1 MAVLFVDGHR
11 LFYVLSQLA
20 LHVRVTPVTRSCYAR
35 CTFVFRPL
43 HVRVTPIMS
52 ENFIKG
58 VHYFHVRIHFKFIS
72 SGHPVQYTCEIS
84 SGVACRLRID
94 GAVAAI

>member
-35 CTFVFRPL
+35 CTFVFRLL
-43 HVRVTPIMS
+43 HVRVP
-52 ENFIKG
+52 
-58 VHYFHVRIHFKFIS
+58 
-72 SGHPVQYTCEIS
+72 PVTRSCYANY
-84 SGVACRLRID
+84 V
-94 GAVAAI
+94 

>member
-43 HVRVTPIMS
+43 HVRVTLVARLCS
-52 ENFIKG
+52 ARYTF
-58 VHYFHVRIHFKFIS
+58 VLRQLCQRIS
-72 SGHPVQYTCEIS
+72 SRVSIIFT
-84 SGVACRLRID
+84 
-94 GAVAAI
+94 